1 MTPLKTRKRTVGK
14 GGGAYEVN
22 RRSVLSFHQW
32 RCSGLTKF
40 CAGREL
46 QPPVTKAYNQQMI
59 KTEKEAFNNA
69 EKLMCEAVKRLSS
82 LTSTKDED
90 SLVEING

>member
-14 GGGAYEVN
+14 GSGAYEVN

-32 RCSGLTKF
+32 RCS
-40 CAGREL
+40 GREL

-69 EKLMCEAVKRLSS
+69 EKLVCEAAKRLSS